1 MAKDFLGRGWNFPP
15 EFNNKTGGVEM
26 VEGVEDIQSSLN
38 IILSTILGE
47 RLMHPTFGWKRDQ
60 LLFEPMNTTFQ
71 SYLRSEIETA
81 ILFFEPRIRVNKVEL
96 TKNTE
101 LEGKAELNIDFTV
114 RSTNTRNN
122 LVYPFYL
129 EEATEVKK

>member
-1 MAKDFLGRGWNFPP
+1 
-15 EFNNKTGGVEM
+15 
-26 VEGVEDIQSSLN
+26 
-38 IILSTILGE
+38 
-47 RLMHPTFGWKRDQ
+47 MHPTFGWKRDQ